1 MSLTEEIYA
10 KALTLVQDSGDVQH
24 TLLETFCRSAENA
37 LRQMLRGGIAPEDCK
52 ADFVAAASLLA
63 LAAMSEMDDVAQM
76 AQIQTGD
83 LTLRR
88 GNTASAP
95 ECLREQAQVL
105 MKPYLKDHFS
115 FVGV

>member
-10 KALTLVQDSGDVQH
+10 KALTLVQDSGDIQH
-24 TLLETFCRSAENA
+24 ALLETFCRNAFSA
-37 LRQMLRGGIAPEDCK
+37 LRQMLRSGITPEDCK
-52 ADFVAAASLLA
+52 ADFVMAASLLG
-63 LAAMSEMDDVAQM
+63 LAAMSETDDVAQM
-76 AQIQTGD
+76 EQIQTGD

-105 MKPYLKDHFS
+105 MKPYLKDNFT